1 MAAQSVPVLL
11 ETPRL
16 TIPDVGSVETEKGTV
31 EFSIPTAS
39 GSIMVTSWGWRYW
52 TCRGTADALADYGL
66 LRGLWLPGLPG
77 NGKTRQTVLF
87 TPQGPQ
93 LRLGRRGGARLPDNR
108 ITIVRVSSQTYEVEV
123 PMTAEQAARV
133 EQVWT
138 RHSEREKQ
146 ARRDAQEQEEIR
158 AKMEMDAKYRAWS
171 MQLTPMELR
180 LRMKGQID
188 MSQELLFDW
197 FANTRFRFSS
207 DTEKA
212 IRDCYARLQHLVAS
226 GPMRREPSEHDRSN
240 VVQLRF

>member
-16 TIPDVGSVETEKGTV
+16 TIPDVGSVETENGAV
-31 EFSIPTAS
+31 EFTIPTAS

-52 TCRGTADALADYGL
+52 SCRGTADALADYGL

-123 PMTAEQAARV
+123 PMTAEQVARV
-133 EQVWT
+133 EQAWT
-138 RHSEREKQ
+138 RHIERVEQ
-146 ARRDAQEQEEIR
+146 ARRDAQELERET
-158 AKMEMDAKYRAWS
+158 KYRAWG
-171 MQLTPMELR
+171 MQLTPIELR

-197 FANTRFRFSS
+197 FTNTRFRFSS

-226 GPMRREPSEHDRSN
+226 GPMPKKPSEHDGSN
-240 VVQLRF
+240 VVQLRG